1 MLHSRA
7 RLQQVLQPGRVGD
20 KAYSPKCN
28 LVSSTWHP
36 PGALAPHLPGLNSGP
51 PELPPCTPHH
61 QVPFS
66 QPTTQTDGT
75 EPLAVT
81 VRSSHGLPH
90 SALPWRDGK
99 SLPLPPYIHHMD
111 FPTRVTP
118 RRNRASR
125 FHCTPSHV
133 LPHMVLAH
141 TETEQILPLRQAAI
155 TWSSSDVLRTPQ
167 DGSEQPTGNHLFS
180 HAVSSHTD
188 STLTSGDSDL
198 YQ

>member
-90 SALPWRDGK
+90 SALPRRDATE
-99 SLPLPPYIHHMD
+99 PPASTVLHHMS
-111 FPTRVTP
+111 FPTWFLPTP
-118 RRNRASR
+118 RRNRFSR
-125 FHCTPSHV
+125 SARQPSHG
-133 LPHMVLAH
+133 LPQMCFAH
-141 TETEQILPLRQAAI
+141 PRMGLSNPRVTIFSPMQCLHAPTPL
-155 TWSSSDVLRTPQ
+155 
-167 DGSEQPTGNHLFS
+167 
-180 HAVSSHTD
+180 
-188 STLTSGDSDL
+188 
-198 YQ
+198 